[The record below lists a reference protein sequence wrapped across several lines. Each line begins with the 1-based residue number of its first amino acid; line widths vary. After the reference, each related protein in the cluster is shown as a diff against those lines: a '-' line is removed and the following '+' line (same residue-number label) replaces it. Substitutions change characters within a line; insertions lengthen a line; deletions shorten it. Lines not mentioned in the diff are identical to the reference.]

1 MNQTKRRAK
10 FEFSLEMEVWQE
22 ALTGKWSARYRFTPD
37 PHGIIWMA
45 CGSQH
50 GSRAE
55 AIDAVLIAAK
65 SLYPEIP
72 QQWLSEAKV
81 SLGE

>member
-1 MNQTKRRAK
+1 
-10 FEFSLEMEVWQE
+10 
-22 ALTGKWSARYRFTPD
+22 
-37 PHGIIWMA
+37 MA